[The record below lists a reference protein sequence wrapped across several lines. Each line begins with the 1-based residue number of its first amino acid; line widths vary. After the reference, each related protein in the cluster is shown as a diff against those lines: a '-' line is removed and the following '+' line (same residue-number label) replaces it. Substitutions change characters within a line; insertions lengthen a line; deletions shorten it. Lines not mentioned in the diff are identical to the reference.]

1 MANKQDTDISLLI
14 NDVEDDELA
23 EELAEAGEFE
33 DGQIVI
39 TPDEEDMP
47 FMPVGSIFVSAIPIT
62 DARVRLLDG
71 STIPQD
77 GIYADFVNLIKSLV
91 ATGNNIAYEDDE
103 KSTAEQKFNADV
115 SATGNC
121 GKFIID
127 DKNGTIR
134 LPKIT
139 TFIQGLTDL
148 SNIGHSLEAGIP
160 NITSK
165 SDSYTELTLWTGGGD
180 TQYNGAINGLPTG
193 YGPAGG
199 SHGRFVA
206 LDFDASRSSA
216 VYGKSTTVQPNAT
229 RFPYYIVLASGYKTT
244 ELVKIDNIVTELNN
258 ILKKMYPVGS
268 IYTSNDL
275 SKSPMNVLGFGTW
288 ERVVGRTIIGAA
300 PEDGTDYSSFLTRSS
315 TGYWYYADGAGNRYS
330 MAVGAQSGTPNVAL
344 TTNEMPKHRHG
355 PLYWNNGLSIGI
367 GSGVNGNYYRVS
379 SSTSGNTISTE
390 AQTADTGGSKAHNN
404 LPPYLAVYMWQ
415 RVE

>member
-1 MANKQDTDISLLI
+1 MATKIERTEVSEPKKIYVKSEEALDEMEANGQLEPFTDYYT
-14 NDVEDDELA
+14 DDEQ
-23 EELAEAGEFE
+23 EA
-33 DGQIVI
+33 
-39 TPDEEDMP
+39 P
-47 FMPVGSIFVSAIPIT
+47 FMPVGSIFVSAIPLT
-62 DARVRLLDG
+62 DARVHLLDG
-71 STIPQD
+71 STISQD
-77 GIYADFVNLIKSLV
+77 GIYADFANLIKSLV
-91 ATGNNIAYEDDE
+91 ATGNNIAYDTNEEFD
-103 KSTAEQKFNADV
+103 ADV
-115 SATGNC
+115 TATGNC
-121 GKFIID
+121 GKFVID
-127 DKNGTIR
+127 NTNGTIR

-148 SNIGHSLEAGIP
+148 SNIGHSFEAGLP

-165 SDSYTELTLWTGGGD
+165 SDSYTELTLWTGGSD

-216 VYGKSTTVQPNAT
+216 VYGKSSTVQPNAT
-229 RFPYYIVLASGYKTT
+229 QFPYYIVLASGYKTT
-244 ELVKIDNIVTELNN
+244 EVVKIDKIATELNN

-275 SKSPMNVLGFGTW
+275 SNSPMNILGFGTW
-288 ERVVGRTIIGAA
+288 ERVVGRTLIGAA
-300 PEDGTDYSSFLTRSS
+300 PDDGTDYSSFLTRSS
-315 TGYWYYADGAGNRYS
+315 TGYWYYADGAGTRYS
-330 MAVGAQSGTPNVAL
+330 MAVGTQSGTPNVTL
-344 TTNEMPKHRHG
+344 TTSEMPAHSHG

-367 GSGVNGNYYRVS
+367 GSGVSGNYYRVS

-390 AQTADTGGSKAHNN
+390 AQTAGAGGSKAHNN